1 MSSLHV
7 FRFRVDDTGTVYVN
21 VDADEDLTQLDREM
35 QDTHYLNFEAIDG
48 GNLRTS
54 VPLEVT
60 LLDVNDNAPQILRDV
75 YEGYVQENSATLER
89 PLSLEVKV
97 HFKTHSLKFVDN
109 KIFTGRFC
117 MTHAV

>member
-1 MSSLHV
+1 MNDTVSAISSFLRMNVSSLVFSLSSSLHV
-7 FRFRVDDTGTVYVN
+7 FRFRADDTGTVYVN
-21 VDADEDLTQLDREM
+21 VAADEDLTQLDREM
-35 QDTHYLNFEAIDG
+35 QDTHYLNFEAVDG

-89 PLSLEVKV
+89 PLSVEV
-97 HFKTHSLKFVDN
+97 
-109 KIFTGRFC
+109 
-117 MTHAV
+117 